1 MNVENRTLFE
11 NDNLHVLR
19 GLDTDTIDLI
29 YLDPPFNS
37 NRTYEAPIGSEAAG
51 AAFKDSWTLNDLDN
65 AWHGELAERDPAL
78 YYAISAAEFSHGK
91 SMKVYLIM
99 MSIRMLEM
107 HRLLKPTG
115 TIYLHC
121 DDTAAHYL
129 KMMMDSIFGKDNFRN
144 EIIWQR
150 AITTKGNLTKGLARD
165 SDLILR
171 YSKSDDFVWNPE
183 AVTIPYDMANLD
195 EKTKKQYKQIEP
207 ETGRLVAYTALTAPI
222 QDPDA
227 HRTYELM
234 GVVRTWRWKKSR
246 MMKEL
251 QAGRVVQ
258 TRPGNVPR
266 YKRYLDEQKGKTLNN
281 IWIDIPNLTARSKER
296 VGYPT
301 QKPLALLERIIGA
314 SSHPGDMVLDPF
326 CGCAT
331 TCVAAERLQRHWIGV
346 DLSPKAV
353 ELVKLRLE
361 REGISEQGGILGQVV
376 HRTDV
381 PKRSD
386 APDPYQMHGETLL
399 GAQDTS
405 DTVRS
410 QVESRQY
417 RTYKHTLFGIQE
429 GKCKGCHV
437 LFPFRHMTV
446 DHILAKSKGGT
457 DALKNLQLLCS
468 ACNSMKGNRTQK
480 QLIQKLKNEGI
491 LR

>member
-1 MNVENRTLFE
+1 MNVENRTIFE

-19 GLDTDTIDLI
+19 GLDTAIIDLI

-37 NRTYEAPIGSEAAG
+37 NRTYEAPIGSNAAG

-78 YYAISAAEFSHGK
+78 YHAISTIEFSHGK
-91 SMKVYLIM
+91 SMKAYLIM

-107 HRLLKPTG
+107 HRVLKPIG
-115 TIYLHC
+115 TLYLHC

-129 KMMMDSIFGKDNFRN
+129 KMMMDSIFGQDNFRN

-150 AITTKGNLTKGLARD
+150 TITTKGNLTKGLARD
-165 SDLILR
+165 SDIILR
-171 YSKSDDFVWNPE
+171 YSKSNDFVWNPE

-195 EKTKKQYKQIEP
+195 EKTKKQYKHIEP
-207 ETGRLVAYTALTAPI
+207 ETGRLVSYTTLNAPI
-222 QDPDA
+222 QNLDS
-227 HRTYELM
+227 HFTYELM
-234 GVVRTWRWKKSR
+234 GVVRTWRWKKAR
-246 MMKEL
+246 MMKEIK
-251 QAGRVVQ
+251 AGRVVQ

-281 IWIDIPNLTARSKER
+281 IWIDIPNLTARSKEQ

-314 SSHPGDMVLDPF
+314 SSNPGDMVLDPF

-346 DLSPKAV
+346 DLSPKVV
-353 ELVKLRLE
+353 ELVKPRLE
-361 REGISEQGGILGQVV
+361 REGISEQGGILGQVI

-381 PKRSD
+381 PKRSN
-386 APDPYQMHGETLL
+386 APALYQMHDETLL
-399 GAQDTS
+399 GVQDTS

-410 QVESRQY
+410 QVESMQSRI
-417 RTYKHTLFGIQE
+417 YKHTLFGIQE
-429 GKCKGCHV
+429 GKCNGCQV
-437 LFPFRHMTV
+437 LFPFRNMTI
-446 DHILAKSKGGT
+446 DHVIAKSKGGT
-457 DALKNLQLLCS
+457 DAPDNLQLLCG
-468 ACNSMKGNRTQK
+468 ACNSIKENRTQE
-480 QLIQKLKNEGI
+480 QLIQKLKDEGI